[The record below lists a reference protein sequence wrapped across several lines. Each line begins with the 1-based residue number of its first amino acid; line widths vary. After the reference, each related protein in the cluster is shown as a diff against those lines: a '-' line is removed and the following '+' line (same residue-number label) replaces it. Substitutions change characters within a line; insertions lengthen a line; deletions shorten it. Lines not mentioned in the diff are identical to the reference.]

1 MASEK
6 QLAANR
12 ANAKY
17 STGPKTN
24 AGKSRSRMNAW
35 KHGLT
40 AEKVVIDGED
50 AQELEAI
57 RQELW
62 EEYQPEPGMERLV
75 VERLALTAWRLRRA
89 PTLESSLLR
98 SGNSVGSLGYADG
111 VALAHLIRYEAGL
124 TNAFQRTLQ
133 LLIFLQ
139 DRRRE
144 KIEGA
149 VIEDERAPD
158 QAVSRLL
165 KPPIAAE

>member
-6 QLAANR
+6 QFAANR
-12 ANAKY
+12 ANAKR
-17 STGPKTN
+17 STGPKTST
-24 AGKSRSRMNAW
+24 GKGRSRMNAW

-40 AEKVVIDGED
+40 AEEVVIGGED
-50 AQELEAI
+50 AQQLEAI

-62 EEYQPEPGMERLV
+62 DEYQPEPGMERLV
-75 VERLALTAWRLRRA
+75 VERLAHIAWRLRRA
-89 PTLESSLLR
+89 PTLESLLL
-98 SGNSVGSLGYADG
+98 SGDSVGSLAFSTG
-111 VALAHLIRYEAGL
+111 VALARLIRYEAGL

-165 KPPIAAE
+165 NQPIAAE